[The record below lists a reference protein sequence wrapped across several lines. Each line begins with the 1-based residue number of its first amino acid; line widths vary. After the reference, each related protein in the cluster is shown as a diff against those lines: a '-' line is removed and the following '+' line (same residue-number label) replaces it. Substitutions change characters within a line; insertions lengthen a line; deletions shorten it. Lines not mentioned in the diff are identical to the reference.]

1 MISPKENFLLII
13 YPGTDCCRWFSV
25 AYRTVFWCDFCEV
38 KGEGCI
44 LNFILYS
51 FFRVFPIF
59 DPRVFFR
66 FLPLPFTRIYIKEFS
81 NLHPYLFGDSFDG
94 QGVTG
99 EGRWRHF
106 FAFFKHFFAFW
117 HFKESLVG
125 NGELWTCL
133 GKEKGEHKK
142 AR

>member
-51 FFRVFPIF
+51 FFRFFPIF

-66 FLPLPFTRIYIKEFS
+66 FLPLSFTRIYIKEFS
-81 NLHPYLFGDSFDG
+81 NLHPSPF
-94 QGVTG
+94 
-99 EGRWRHF
+99 WRF
-106 FAFFKHFFAFW
+106 FW
-117 HFKESLVG
+117 WSESYGWRVVKALSCFVLNTFLHLG
-125 NGELWTCL
+125 ILRRAWLGTEKYEL
-133 GKEKGEHKK
+133 
-142 AR
+142 A